1 MENEQMLYI
10 TLAAAAI
17 AIICCI
23 AALYALS
30 SVKKAKKEIL
40 AKNIKNEEN
49 VKNVQEINNT
59 QYPDHVEQADIE
71 KIDMSE
77 VYEKGEEIPCTEK
90 DIETQE
96 KIAMP
101 TQEKTQNE
109 LEEIDPQIIAVI
121 SAAVMCMGAGQVLSI
136 KRTDNAGWKRAARL
150 ASMSN
155 GIY

>member
-1 MENEQMLYI
+1 MKK
-10 TLAAAAI
+10 
-17 AIICCI
+17 
-23 AALYALS
+23 
-30 SVKKAKKEIL
+30 VKKFHVRKKIL
-40 AKNIKNEEN
+40 KHK
-49 VKNVQEINNT
+49 K
-59 QYPDHVEQADIE
+59 
-71 KIDMSE
+71 
-77 VYEKGEEIPCTEK
+77 
-90 DIETQE
+90 

-101 TQEKTQNE
+101 TQEKTQSE

>member
-40 AKNIKNEEN
+40 AKKIQNEEN

>member
-40 AKNIKNEEN
+40 AKNIQNEEN

-77 VYEKGEEIPCTEK
+77 VYEEIPCTEK

-96 KIAMP
+96 KIVMP

>member
-40 AKNIKNEEN
+40 AKNIQNEEN

-59 QYPDHVEQADIE
+59 QYPDHVEQADE
-71 KIDMSE
+71 E
-77 VYEKGEEIPCTEK
+77 GEEIPCTEK
-90 DIETQE
+90 DFETQE